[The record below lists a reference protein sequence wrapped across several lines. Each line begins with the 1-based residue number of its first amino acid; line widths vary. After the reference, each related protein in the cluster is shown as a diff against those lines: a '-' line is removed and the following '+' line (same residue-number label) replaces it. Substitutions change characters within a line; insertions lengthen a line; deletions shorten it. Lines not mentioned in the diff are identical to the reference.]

1 MEISIDYCDVEIE
14 CLGNDFFMTIKVTTA
29 NEEEQETFVVTF
41 SYDMV
46 GIRKINAFPYIMAY
60 FDSSDRNCR
69 IRIQKDDNHLN
80 LELTDI
86 GWKRIRYMRLLS
98 KEKMSHAEQMAMD
111 QCILKSNLSSIS
123 KALNDELKL

>member
-1 MEISIDYCDVEIE
+1 MEIPVDKCVVEIE
-14 CLGNDFFMTIKVTTA
+14 CLGHDFLMTIRVTAA
-29 NEEEQETFVVTF
+29 NEEQETFIATF
-41 SYDMV
+41 SYDIV
-46 GIRKINAFPYIMAY
+46 GIRKINALPYIMAY

-69 IRIQKDDNHLN
+69 IRIQKDDHLN

-86 GWKRIRYMRLLS
+86 GWKRIRYMKLLS
-98 KEKMSHAEQMAMD
+98 KEKMSPAEKMAMD